1 MNNFQKIGFLP
12 TDILIP
18 KNVDM
23 KKWSVVACDQYTS
36 EPKYWNSVEKL
47 VDGSPSTLHI
57 TFPEIYLEEDSG
69 DERIANINKNMQ
81 SYINNDIFKT
91 IKNSFIYV
99 EREVANGK
107 IRKGLVG
114 AVDLEAYEYT
124 PNAQS
129 LVRATEGTVLD
140 RIPPRVKV
148 RIDAPL
154 ELPHIML
161 LIDDENKTVIEP
173 IEAKKSTLARA
184 YSFDL
189 MENSGHIEGY
199 IVPGDNEIAEKLISL
214 SSAEVF
220 NNKYDIS
227 DKGVLL
233 FAVGDGNHSLATAK
247 VCWENTKANLT
258 DEQTKNHPARYALV
272 ELVNIHDESLE
283 FEPIHRVLFECNP
296 NDVIDSFI
304 KYYKNATLGGKDGQI
319 IKFIHKNGKG
329 EISVKDAPCG
339 LAVGTLQKFL
349 DEYIE
354 EKGGK
359 IDYIHGDDVVQ
370 SLSSKENNIGF
381 LLPTMGKSE
390 LFKTVIIDGVL
401 PRKTFSM
408 GEAKEKRFYLEC
420 RKIK

>member
-18 KNVDM
+18 KNIDM
-23 KKWSVVACDQYTS
+23 NKWSVVACDQYTS
-36 EPKYWNSVEKL
+36 EPEYWESVEKL

-57 TFPEIYLEEDSG
+57 TFPEIYLEEGSG
-69 DERIANINKNMQ
+69 DKRIDNINKNMQ
-81 SYINNDIFKT
+81 AYIDNDIFKT
-91 IKNSFIYV
+91 VKNSFIYV
-99 EREVANGK
+99 EREVASGK

-124 PNAQS
+124 PGAQS

-154 ELPHIML
+154 ELPHVML
-161 LIDDENKTVIEP
+161 LIDDENETVIEP
-173 IEAKKSTLARA
+173 IGNKKDTLEKA
-184 YSFDL
+184 YSFEL
-189 MENSGHIEGY
+189 MENSGRIEGY
-199 IVPGDNEIAEKLISL
+199 IVPEDNEIAEKLINL
-214 SSAEVF
+214 SKTKVF
-220 NNKYDIS
+220 NEKYDIS

-247 VCWENTKANLT
+247 VCWENTKAKLSV
-258 DEQTKNHPARYALV
+258 EQAKNHPARYALV
-272 ELVNIHDESLE
+272 ELVNIHDDSLE

-296 NDVIDSFI
+296 EDVIDSFM
-304 KYYKNATLGGKDGQI
+304 KYYPTATINGNDGQK

-329 EISVKDAPCG
+329 ELSITDAPSG

-359 IDYIHGDDVVQ
+359 VDYIHGDDVVE
-370 SLSSKENNIGF
+370 SLSTKENNIGF